1 MAEVAHRVAK
11 QGFSVCLPNPRGI
24 GQSAGSAPILDLQAE
39 QDPFAPF
46 VNAHDLAKELG
57 QPIVIDKP
65 HLRCA
70 FRHHGRYGDAPHS
83 LQGQRATCEGFT
95 GRSCQYDV

>member
-1 MAEVAHRVAK
+1 MAYPDKPIRLVVPFPPGGAADIMA
-11 QGFSVCLPNPRGI
+11 RGI
-24 GQSAGSAPILDLQAE
+24 AAKLGQ
-39 QDPFAPF
+39 
-46 VNAHDLAKELG
+46 ELG